1 MVEIIPKKK
10 REREFPSRL
19 NNVLFFIFFLIF
31 ILSLVLFFIFRVQT
45 ERYQKEIKD
54 LSAQLQSQKGSEE
67 FRQLERKM
75 LTYQDKFKNI
85 PKIIALYS
93 QPSKIFSE
101 LLNKTIQPEIVLKS
115 LTFTKKSDNGETEI
129 EISGYSPNKESLAR
143 QIRAYESIP
152 EIQRVDFKN
161 AKVEKEGNLKF
172 TLSIILSPEYLT
184 SQK

>member
-1 MVEIIPKKK
+1 MVEIIPKKN
-10 REREFPSRL
+10 RERERPSRL
-19 NNVLFFIFFLIF
+19 NSVLFFIFLLIF
-31 ILSLVLFFIFRVQT
+31 ILSLSLFFVFRVQT

-67 FRQLERKM
+67 FRQLEKK
-75 LTYQDKFKNI
+75 LLVYQDKFKNI
-85 PKIIALYS
+85 SKIIAFYS

-101 LLNKTIQPEIVLKS
+101 LLDKTIQPEIVLKS
-115 LTFTKKSDNGETEI
+115 FSFTKKSDNGETEI

-143 QIRAYESIP
+143 QIRMYESIP
-152 EIQRVDFKN
+152 EIQRVDFKD

-172 TLSIILSPEYLT
+172 TLSIILSSKYLT